1 MKNFMK
7 KIIALACASLFF
19 SPIAAFSQ
27 SIIPPVDPTVGGQLG
42 AAATMT
48 SKPIDQTLDTV
59 ANYVIGV
66 LIVIAIFM
74 IIWAGYTFVAHGTDP
89 DAVGK
94 ARTRILFAAVG
105 IIVALLAKGI
115 VGLVLSALQ

>member
-1 MKNFMK
+1 MK
-7 KIIALACASLFF
+7 KNIIVFALAGLLVFPILTFATGIYPTATDQVAGEIGKNIPEVAS
-19 SPIAAFSQ
+19 
-27 SIIPPVDPTVGGQLG
+27 
-42 AAATMT
+42 
-48 SKPIDQTLDTV
+48 IDQTLNTV

-89 DAVGK
+89 EAVGK

-105 IIVALLAKGI
+105 IVVALLAKGI
-115 VGLVLSALQ
+115 VSLVLSAMKGTS